1 MLSLLSTSAVAGPAS
16 LPGSVTTPPKKWSQ
30 FDPLAKRCFAAAWEV
45 FQSLPPDIA
54 PDRSRC
60 AVVLYGRDGSD
71 TANAAYFRDYAE
83 NGRVMGS
90 GLLFRYTLPS
100 CPAAEAAIGLGLQG
114 PLFYLR
120 TESLRLDELD
130 AVAQAETLDAIL
142 LLRHEGN
149 RVEAALYA
157 YRPRLAAVI
166 PVYNHADTLPAVAGE
181 ATRHVPLVVVVDDG
195 STPPVALTGS
205 AATAAAGEVRILRH
219 PQNLG
224 KGAALLTAF
233 DALAAEGFEWA
244 VTLDADG
251 QHSPSELS
259 RFVEAVR
266 RQPDPALWI
275 GVRSFGPGVPR
286 SSRFGRVFSNF
297 WVRLE
302 TGLNLRDTQS
312 GFRAYPLCLLEAL
325 RACGCRRYDFEI
337 ESLVRLARGRVPI
350 REREVS
356 VRYLETRVSHFGR
369 FRDNLR
375 LSLLH
380 ARLTGRRLLPLRD
393 KPLLPYTAGMGEKP
407 LRARDWLF
415 HPWRVLKR
423 LATDRAS
430 PFELACSAFLGV
442 FLGALP
448 VPGVHIALVAYVTAR
463 FRLNQA
469 TALSVQNLCM
479 PPAVP
484 FLCVELGHLL
494 CRGAW
499 LRDMA
504 WASRPAAYLARY
516 GEWWLGACLAGPA
529 FALLVA
535 ALVYAGARRFQSRRC
550 RDGNAQRGNRAG
562 MAVFRFLLAVAGVEG
577 ACLLLWPVSL
587 WYALFDKNARRS
599 AEPYLQRRFP
609 RHGAWR
615 RFCDVWRLFYRQ
627 GRVLILR
634 AAVLAH
640 PERYSVEVVRD
651 DARLGVAGGSS
662 GIIIL
667 SHAGCWQS
675 VLPFLASMSGGQ
687 TFDLIMERE
696 RNAAVEAALGVDR
709 SPEAGRI
716 RILPPNEF
724 VAHAAELVARVEQG
738 GFVMTMGDRLYG
750 AKAATATFFGEPA
763 RFPATPYRLAK
774 LLRCP
779 VYALFARETKRRRF
793 AVSIERIDPSA
804 QSYAD
809 ALQSFLEQ
817 NPYEGFLFKDSWTS
831 PAP

>member
-1 MLSLLSTSAVAGPAS
+1 MLSLLSTSAVAGPPA
-16 LPGSVTTPPKKWSQ
+16 LPDSVATPPKKWNQ

-45 FQSLPPDIA
+45 FQSLPPGAAI
-54 PDRSRC
+54 DRSRC
-60 AVVLYGRDGSD
+60 AVVLYGCDGSD
-71 TANAAYFRDYAE
+71 AANAAYFRDYAE

-100 CPAAEAAIGLGLQG
+100 CPAADAAIGLELQG

-130 AVAQAETLDAIL
+130 AMAEAEVLDAIL
-142 LLRHEGN
+142 LLHHEAD

-166 PVYNHADTLPAVAGE
+166 PVYNHAATLSAVVEE
-181 ATRHVPLVVVVDDG
+181 AARHVPLVLVVDDG
-195 STPPVALTGS
+195 STPPVPLS
-205 AATAAAGEVRILRH
+205 DVAATAAKGAVRILRH
-219 PQNLG
+219 PENLG

-233 DALAAEGFEWA
+233 EELAAAGFEWA

-251 QHSPSELS
+251 QHAPADLP

-266 RQPDPALWI
+266 RQIDPALWI
-275 GVRSFGPGVPR
+275 GVRSFGPEVPR
-286 SSRFGRVFSNF
+286 SSRFGRAFSNF

-312 GFRAYPLCLLEAL
+312 GFRAYPLCLLHAL
-325 RACGCRRYDFEI
+325 RSCGCRRYDFEI
-337 ESLVRLARGRVPI
+337 ESLVRLARGRVPV

-356 VRYLETRVSHFGR
+356 VRYPETRVSHFGR

-380 ARLTGRRLLPLRD
+380 ARLVARRLLPLPD
-393 KPLLPYTAGMGEKP
+393 KPLLPYTDGTGEKP
-407 LRARDWLF
+407 RRVRDWLF

-430 PFELACSAFLGV
+430 PFELACSAFLGI

-448 VPGVHIALVAYVTAR
+448 IPGVHIALVAYVTAR

-469 TALSVQNLCM
+469 TAFSVQNLCM

-484 FLCVELGHLL
+484 FLCVELGHFL
-494 CRGAW
+494 CHGVW
-499 LRDMA
+499 LKDMA

-516 GEWWLGACLAGPA
+516 GEWWLGACLVGPVL
-529 FALLVA
+529 ALSVA
-535 ALVYAGARRFQSRRC
+535 TLVYAAAKGFQNRGRRREKV
-550 RDGNAQRGNRAG
+550 QRGNHAG
-562 MAVFRFLLAVAGVEG
+562 LAVFQFFLSVFGVGG
-577 ACLLLWPVSL
+577 ACLLLRPVAL
-587 WYALFDKNARRS
+587 WYALFDKTARRS
-599 AEPYLQRRFP
+599 AEPYLKRRFP
-609 RHGAWR
+609 EHGAWQ
-615 RFCDVWRLFYRQ
+615 RFRDVWRLFYRQ

-651 DARLGVAGGSS
+651 DAHLGAGDASS

-675 VLPFLASMSGGQ
+675 VLPFLASMSGDQ

-696 RNAAVEAALGVDR
+696 RNAAVEEALGVDQ

-716 RILPPNEF
+716 RILPPDEF
-724 VAHAAELVARVEQG
+724 IARAAELVERVEKG

-750 AKAATATFFGEPA
+750 AKAVTAEFFGEKA

-779 VYALFARETKRRRF
+779 VFVLFAHEAENHPF
-793 AVSIERIDPSA
+793 AVSLERISPSA
-804 QSYAD
+804 QAYA
-809 ALQSFLEQ
+809 ASLQAFLEQ
-817 NPYEGFLFKDSWTS
+817 NPYEGFLFEDCWRNDG
-831 PAP
+831 